1 VRRSHSVIR
10 LLLISLLLS
19 PALFSSS
26 ASAVGNGEGSRDN
39 RPRTSRVVLVPI
51 DDRPA
56 TTQFTQMIG
65 AIADAD
71 VVMPPRDALGTF
83 ITGGKPERIAEWLR
97 GLDYSRVDAV
107 VLSTDM
113 LAYGG
118 LMTSR
123 TAATSLDTA
132 RHRLEV
138 ITELRRKNPRLPI
151 YAFNAIQRV
160 ALSASAANRSYRDR
174 LARWSVLAEQKDT
187 TGDPKLKSE
196 YEKLQQSIPP
206 AAIKDYLGARARNL
220 EINYLMLE
228 LTQKGIVNELLL
240 LQDDAQPFG
249 LHRIDQ
255 RRLRERIQ
263 ALKLSDRQAKLYDG
277 ADEGSSVLVSR
288 ALLSKYK
295 FSPRINIVY
304 SSEAGRKAA
313 GTFED
318 QPIETSVERQISGS
332 GAQITSSAAEADYT
346 LYVNAPVQTSEEF
359 HRFLDRLVRDIKAG
373 KRVAIADVYFQN
385 HWGGSDQRLIEALG
399 REHLLDKVIGYA
411 SWNTPGNTLGTV
423 VPQANMY
430 VLAVRELRGDKRRVA
445 RIEAAQTAFLLHRYI
460 GDYGYHTIVRPE
472 INKYARLTLKIEVE
486 ELNQKTYQQ
495 INTMVVERMQ
505 EVATKIF
512 AEYFKGRS
520 YHLNPGVPGGDPAI
534 VVTQMRNLQVR
545 LPWQRTFEVWVD
557 YTLDYRES

>member
-1 VRRSHSVIR
+1 M
-10 LLLISLLLS
+10 LLS
-19 PALFSSS
+19 SAALSGS
-26 ASAVGNGEGSRDN
+26 ASALGRVEGSRDD

-83 ITGGKPERIAEWLR
+83 ITGGNPDRITEWLR

-174 LARWSVLAEQKDT
+174 LARWSVLAEQKDK

-196 YEKLQQSIPP
+196 FEKLRQSIPP
-206 AAIKDYLGARARNL
+206 AALKDYLDARARNL
-220 EINYLMLE
+220 EINYLMLV

-288 ALLSKYK
+288 ALLAKSV
-295 FSPRINIVY
+295 FSPQINVVY
-304 SSEAGRKAA
+304 SSEAGRKAT

-346 LYVNAPVQTSEEF
+346 LYVNAPAQTSEEF
-359 HRFLDRLVRDIKAG
+359 HRFLDSLVRDIKAG

-399 REHLLDKVIGYA
+399 GEHLLDRVIGYA

-430 VLAVRELRGDKRRVA
+430 VLASREFSGNKKRAA
-445 RIEAAQTAFLLHRYI
+445 RIEAAQAAFLLHRYI
-460 GDYGYHTIVRPE
+460 GDYGYHTIVRPK
-472 INKYARLTLKIEVE
+472 INDYARSTLKVEVE
-486 ELNQKTYQQ
+486 ELDQKTYLR
-495 INTMVVERMQ
+495 INRMVVERMQ

-512 AEYFKGRS
+512 ADYFKERS
-520 YHLNPGVPGGDPAI
+520 YKLNPKLEEGDSGI
-534 VVTQMRNLQVR
+534 VVRQMRNLQVR
-545 LPWQRTFEVWVD
+545 LPWPRTFEVWVD
-557 YTLDYRES
+557 YSLDDSSREDNRPKNSMGPGK

>member
-1 VRRSHSVIR
+1 MSEHSRPTNGDERVRRSHSVIR
-10 LLLISLLLS
+10 LLLISLLIS

-26 ASAVGNGEGSRDN
+26 ASAEGKGEGSRDN

-65 AIADAD
+65 AITDAD

-97 GLDYSRVDAV
+97 GLDYSKVDAV

-138 ITELRRKNPRLPI
+138 ITELHRKNQRLPI
-151 YAFNAIQRV
+151 YAFSAIQRV

-174 LARWSVLAEQKDT
+174 LARWSVLAEQKDK
-187 TGDPKLKSE
+187 TGEPKLKSE

-206 AAIKDYLGARARNL
+206 AAIKDYLDARARNL

-240 LQDDAQPFG
+240 LQDDAQPYG

-263 ALKLSDRQAKLYDG
+263 TLKLSDRQAKLYDG

-295 FSPRINIVY
+295 FSPRINVVY
-304 SSEAGRKAA
+304 SSEAGRKAI

-318 QPIETSVERQISGS
+318 QTIETSVERQISGS
-332 GAQITSSAAEADYT
+332 GARITSNAAAADYT
-346 LYVNAPVQTSEEF
+346 LYVNGPAQSSEEF
-359 HRFLDRLVRDIKAG
+359 HHFLDSLVRDIKAG

-399 REHLLDKVIGYA
+399 REHLLDRVIGYA

-430 VLAVRELRGDKRRVA
+430 VLALRDLRGDKRR
-445 RIEAAQTAFLLHRYI
+445 
-460 GDYGYHTIVRPE
+460 
-472 INKYARLTLKIEVE
+472 
-486 ELNQKTYQQ
+486 
-495 INTMVVERMQ
+495 
-505 EVATKIF
+505 
-512 AEYFKGRS
+512 
-520 YHLNPGVPGGDPAI
+520 
-534 VVTQMRNLQVR
+534 
-545 LPWQRTFEVWVD
+545 
-557 YTLDYRES
+557 